1 MKSKLGLSVGAL
13 GALVFFA
20 ALFGGYVGVLLVAG
34 YIVLVEDNEWLRR
47 SAVKAV
53 FTLVFFSV
61 LITVINLIPDLL
73 QWISSLVAVF
83 KGTFDHATISSII
96 NVITKAIEIIRTVLL
111 LILGV
116 KAFDQRT
123 VVIPVVDKFI
133 NKNF

>member
-1 MKSKLGLSVGAL
+1 MV
-13 GALVFFA
+13 
-20 ALFGGYVGVLLVAG
+20 
-34 YIVLVEDNEWLRR
+34 
-47 SAVKAV
+47 
-53 FTLVFFSV
+53 
-61 LITVINLIPDLL
+61 
-73 QWISSLVAVF
+73 SSLVAVF